1 MKAIKITQQDKE
13 ANKKLLK
20 NIAVGSILTY
30 EDNKLPKSWYQ
41 DSPFS
46 ESRADVYN
54 FHNVFQPILQPL
66 ERYVVLEASDFNG
79 SEWMQRVELIPQPTT
94 QELYDAKLVEFE
106 QVTDDYKMKLML
118 ANYEDVIL
126 GTTTEDFKDLVRGL
140 KIVKQRIKDELKA
153 HFDNDDKQKLKDF
166 TFQTDES
173 VYLESE
179 IKKFKEK

>member
-20 NIAVGSILTY
+20 NIAVGTILTY
-30 EDNKLPKSWYQ
+30 EDGKEPKTWYNMH
-41 DSPFS
+41 PFS
-46 ESRADVYN
+46 RFEDYN

-140 KIVKQRIKDELKA
+140 KIVKQRIKDELKEQ
-153 HFDNDDKQKLKDF
+153 NQKLN
-166 TFQTDES
+166 DEKC
-173 VYLESE
+173 LL
-179 IKKFKEK
+179 F